1 MKCREI
7 IEHLNCLAPEMM
19 ACSWDNPGLLAG
31 RFEKEVKKIY
41 LALDATD
48 QVILAAAAAGADM
61 LITHHPLIFKAVK
74 KVNDGDF
81 IGRRLVALL
90 QADISYYAMHT
101 NFDSAPGC
109 MADMAAEKMG
119 LTDTHVLEP
128 EGEIDGV
135 VYGIGKIGNLEKEVS
150 LRELAGLVKERFG
163 LF

>member
-74 KVNDGDF
+74 KVNDGILSEEGWLRF
-81 IGRRLVALL
+81 CRKIFPIMPCTQTLTVRRDVWRIWR
-90 QADISYYAMHT
+90 QRRWD
-101 NFDSAPGC
+101 
-109 MADMAAEKMG
+109 
-119 LTDTHVLEP
+119 
-128 EGEIDGV
+128 
-135 VYGIGKIGNLEKEVS
+135 
-150 LRELAGLVKERFG
+150 
-163 LF
+163 